1 MLDLFSG
8 GSPSENQARNLAK
21 AIERSTNVLK
31 RNSWEIR
38 KVFKK
43 SGYEFEKQRFLNVSA
58 SLFSALILDNIKK
71 REYYDTDE
79 AISAFVAEAE
89 KQHLL
94 HVGVDHTFDAHI
106 SDRRTLKQEA
116 ATWAADTYFEGHLVP
131 KQANLFYERAETFV
145 EFIDDSDKEQF
156 DRIY

>member
-8 GSPSENQARNLAK
+8 GSTSENQARNLAK

-31 RNSWEIR
+31 RNSREVR

-43 SGYEFEKQRFLNVSA
+43 SGYDFEKQRFLNVSA
-58 SLFSALILDNIKK
+58 SMFSALIVDNIKK

-79 AISAFVAEAE
+79 ALSAFVSEVD

-94 HVGVDHTFDAHI
+94 HVGVDHTFNTHI
-106 SDRRTLKQEA
+106 SNRLELKKEA
-116 ATWAADTYFEGHLVP
+116 AAWAADKYFEGHPVQ

-145 EFIDDSDKEQF
+145 EFIDDSDEEQF